1 MNYIRKADLYKLIAK
16 LKQNW
21 GLDKNEYNLDI
32 ISLCRSRGIQVGE
45 VPFESSGLR
54 GMACL
59 GDSSKPDII
68 LLNSHRNKIEQKID
82 CSHEAIHLAF
92 HRNINCKSF
101 NCFETALPSQNKY
114 LEWQANEGSAE
125 LNVPFQ
131 TLLPKIKKN
140 HHLLNTYFDIS
151 LFKQEL
157 VQEYNVT
164 DAVIS
169 YRLESLK
176 YEIEQFVHG
185 VSMKDLRILSYTSQ
199 LKEGISIKSLNDIAT
214 EDLSKELEA
223 EHCSNCESTKN
234 LTESSFCPICGK
246 SSFQYGEGKMKY
258 PTRIKVNENSKA
270 LRCPICDNEE
280 VPLDGD
286 YCPIC
291 GADLIN
297 RCSNIDSYGN
307 GCGALAAGNARYC
320 IHCGSE
326 TMFSLNKFLPPWKE
340 EQNLLPSDPNF
351 YIISKDWN
359 NIILKQGGGA
369 RSYLKGTL
377 LELDSDN
384 NCIYIVFN
392 DPLNYDMGKRPSV
405 IHELESYIFQQYGK
419 NIYLKTRLQKK

>member
-1 MNYIRKADLYKLIAK
+1 M
-16 LKQNW
+16 
-21 GLDKNEYNLDI
+21 
-32 ISLCRSRGIQVGE
+32 
-45 VPFESSGLR
+45 
-54 GMACL
+54 
-59 GDSSKPDII
+59 
-68 LLNSHRNKIEQKID
+68 
-82 CSHEAIHLAF
+82 AF

-151 LFKQEL
+151 RFKQEL

-246 SSFQYGEGKMKY
+246 SS
-258 PTRIKVNENSKA
+258 
-270 LRCPICDNEE
+270 LR
-280 VPLDGD
+280 
-286 YCPIC
+286 
-291 GADLIN
+291 
-297 RCSNIDSYGN
+297 
-307 GCGALAAGNARYC
+307 
-320 IHCGSE
+320 
-326 TMFSLNKFLPPWKE
+326 
-340 EQNLLPSDPNF
+340 
-351 YIISKDWN
+351 
-359 NIILKQGGGA
+359 
-369 RSYLKGTL
+369 
-377 LELDSDN
+377 
-384 NCIYIVFN
+384 
-392 DPLNYDMGKRPSV
+392 
-405 IHELESYIFQQYGK
+405 
-419 NIYLKTRLQKK
+419 